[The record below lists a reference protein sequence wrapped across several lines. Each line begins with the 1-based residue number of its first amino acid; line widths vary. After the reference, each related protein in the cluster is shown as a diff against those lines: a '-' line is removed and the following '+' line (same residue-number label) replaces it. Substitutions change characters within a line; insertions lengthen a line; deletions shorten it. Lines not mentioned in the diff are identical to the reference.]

1 MTEPRDLAGQE
12 MERSKRS
19 RQTYRRDRIRG
30 ACYGM
35 VETCLQ
41 VFALLVIIRE
51 FQVSGTVK
59 SLLVAAY
66 PFGLLLTPVTLFWVS
81 RRDWTASTVVSRHFL
96 VAGVAFLV
104 AAGTRNVWFFF
115 FSTAAAAML
124 VAQQMPLMVHIY
136 SENYTPS
143 HRGRMLSSSIVL
155 SVLMATVFS
164 LVGGAVLDID
174 LANYHW
180 LFFAAAVA
188 AFVAGFAV
196 KGIPSSPISSTGGR
210 NPLANLR
217 YAWRDPVFGAMLG
230 VWMLMG
236 LGNLI
241 AFPLRIEYMANPAYG
256 VNATNAQIALAT
268 AVIPSLVR
276 IVCTHFWGMLFD
288 RYDFFFIRMALNI
301 AALIAIVLFFTSS
314 SIWML
319 YLSGGIFGFALAG
332 ANIAWS
338 LWVTKFAPADKA
350 ADYMS
355 VHTFTTGLRGIAA
368 PFIGFAAIVALSPA
382 GTALVSAT
390 LIGTSVLL
398 LVPVRLWAIR
408 RRRGNDGQGPSGQ
421 TRAGHPAG
429 SSPNS

>member
-1 MTEPRDLAGQE
+1 
-12 MERSKRS
+12 
-19 RQTYRRDRIRG
+19 
-30 ACYGM
+30 M

-51 FQVSGTVK
+51 FQVPGTVK
-59 SLLVAAY
+59 SLLVAAH

-81 RRDWTASTVVSRHFL
+81 RKGWPASTVVSRHFL
-96 VAGVAFLV
+96 IAALAFLV
-104 AAGTRNVWFFF
+104 AAATHNVWFFF

-143 HRGRMLSSSIVL
+143 HRGRMLSASIVL
-155 SVLMATVFS
+155 SVLVASVFS
-164 LVGGAVLDID
+164 LVGGAALDVD
-174 LANYHW
+174 LALYHW
-180 LFFAAAVA
+180 LFYAAALG
-188 AFVAGFAV
+188 AFVAGIAV
-196 KGIPSSPISSTGGR
+196 KGIPSSPISPTGGR

-217 YAWRDPVFGAMLG
+217 YAWKDPVFGAMLG

-256 VNATNAQIALAT
+256 INATNAQIALAT
-268 AVIPSLVR
+268 AVIPSVVR
-276 IVCTHFWGMLFD
+276 IISTHFWGILFD

-319 YLSGGIFGFALAG
+319 FLSGALFGFALAG

-338 LWVTKFAPADKA
+338 LWVTKFAPSDKA

-355 VHTFTTGLRGIAA
+355 VHTFSTGLRGIAA
-368 PFIGFAAIVALSPA
+368 PFIGFAAIVALSPL
-382 GTALVSAT
+382 GTAMISAT
-390 LIGTSVLL
+390 LIGTSTLL
-398 LVPVRLWAIR
+398 LVPVRMWAIR
-408 RRRGNDGQGPSGQ
+408 RRR
-421 TRAGHPAG
+421 AA
-429 SSPNS
+429 